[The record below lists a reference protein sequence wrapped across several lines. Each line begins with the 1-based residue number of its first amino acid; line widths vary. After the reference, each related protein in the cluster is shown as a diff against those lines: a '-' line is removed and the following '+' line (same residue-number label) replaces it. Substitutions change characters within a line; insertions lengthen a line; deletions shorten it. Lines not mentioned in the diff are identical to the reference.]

1 MQLYLGCTL
10 VSNLIHSLMLSN
22 MFSAGG
28 GAIYDAPK
36 ARGGAIF
43 DAHKPRGGAI
53 FVASKPQGGAIF
65 VASRPWGGAIFVAY
79 HWNVLIKKCQISQ
92 KKNFHLQFIHFYIP
106 YRVHIFWSPF
116 HRKKQHQN
124 EQILLF
130 GTHFMLVFITVS
142 AQIEQRCSNFCSGFF
157 GAVAFKFGKSAV
169 IIKMLL

>member
-53 FVASKPQGGAIF
+53 FVASKPWGGAIF
-65 VASRPWGGAIFVAY
+65 VASKTRGGAIFIAY
-79 HWNVLIKKCQISQ
+79 HCIVLIKNAKF
-92 KKNFHLQFIHFYIP
+92 KKKIFYLQFIHFYIP
-106 YRVHIFWSPF
+106 YRVNIFWSPF

-130 GTHFMLVFITVS
+130 GTHFMQLFII
-142 AQIEQRCSNFCSGFF
+142 Q
-157 GAVAFKFGKSAV
+157 KF
-169 IIKMLL
+169 L